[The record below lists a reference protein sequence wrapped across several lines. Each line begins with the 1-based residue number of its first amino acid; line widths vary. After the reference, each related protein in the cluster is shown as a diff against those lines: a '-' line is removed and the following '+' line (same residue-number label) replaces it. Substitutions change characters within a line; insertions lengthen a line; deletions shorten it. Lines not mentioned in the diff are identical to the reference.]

1 MPTQIYAKLHM
12 DALAGACFVGV
23 FWHERIVQPFIDGVK
38 YAASDVM
45 TMMAEKEGQIIDV
58 SPAFKRLFFSE
69 YDGSKI
75 VRAINE
81 VGWTSK
87 HLPIDQPGETVA

>member
-1 MPTQIYAKLHM
+1 M